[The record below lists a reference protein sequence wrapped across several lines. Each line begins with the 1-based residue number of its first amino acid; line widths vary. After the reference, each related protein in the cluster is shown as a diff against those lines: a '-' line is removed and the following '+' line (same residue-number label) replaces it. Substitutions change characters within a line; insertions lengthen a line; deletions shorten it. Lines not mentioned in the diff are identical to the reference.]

1 MNAAHSATL
10 YGLWLLPILAFV
22 MFWAQRKARR
32 DLRDLLGPGG
42 SESIAP
48 PSLWRRRAWR
58 TTLMLL
64 AISLGVVA
72 LAQPRWGHDW
82 KEQEVKGLEIV
93 VALDVSRSMDAEDV
107 DPSRVER
114 ARREAVDLIQ
124 AMPTSRIGLVLF
136 AGGAY
141 PRMPQTLDHQAL
153 RDILNRT
160 GTQTIRAQGS
170 SIASALREARGLM
183 DLETK
188 ADRAVLL
195 LSDGE
200 SWDADLSRESTVLT
214 DAGIR
219 VYSVGIGTEAG
230 APIPNPN
237 GGFKKD
243 NQGELVISRLDDS
256 VLKKIA
262 AETGGAYVK
271 SIGGA
276 GDTREVVQALN
287 NQLVAS
293 SQGQHR
299 EKIWDERFQWPLATA
314 VFLFFGAALVS
325 DKRTRTLILLG
336 ALCWG
341 IEVPDAQAQEQD
353 PVVDVRNPRD
363 LWALA
368 EIQMREGRY
377 EEAYRGFTELADRA
391 LDQSMRKGA
400 RYNAGNA
407 AYGAGK
413 LEEALTAWDRV
424 LESDPDFEPAKRN
437 ADAVR
442 QEIAQRLQEEPPE
455 EQPSEDSED
464 SENSEDGESSE
475 DSPPEESESEPSE
488 EDSESS
494 EEGEREEEPDPSE
507 AQDESGEM
515 PELAEGESGDTPP
528 EEAPLVEG
536 VQEMSVEEAM
546 RLLEGVEE
554 GKPYVVV
561 GGESSEKDW

>member
-1 MNAAHSATL
+1 M
-10 YGLWLLPILAFV
+10 
-22 MFWAQRKARR
+22 
-32 DLRDLLGPGG
+32 
-42 SESIAP
+42 
-48 PSLWRRRAWR
+48 
-58 TTLMLL
+58 
-64 AISLGVVA
+64 
-72 LAQPRWGHDW
+72 
-82 KEQEVKGLEIV
+82 
-93 VALDVSRSMDAEDV
+93 
-107 DPSRVER
+107 
-114 ARREAVDLIQ
+114 
-124 AMPTSRIGLVLF
+124 
-136 AGGAY
+136 
-141 PRMPQTLDHQAL
+141 
-153 RDILNRT
+153 
-160 GTQTIRAQGS
+160 
-170 SIASALREARGLM
+170 
-183 DLETK
+183 
-188 ADRAVLL
+188 
-195 LSDGE
+195 
-200 SWDADLSRESTVLT
+200 
-214 DAGIR
+214 
-219 VYSVGIGTEAG
+219 
-230 APIPNPN
+230 
-237 GGFKKD
+237 
-243 NQGELVISRLDDS
+243 
-256 VLKKIA
+256 
-262 AETGGAYVK
+262 K

-325 DKRTRTLILLG
+325 DKRTRTLILLV

-341 IEVPDAQAQEQD
+341 IEAPDAQAQAEDQ
-353 PVVDVRNPRD
+353 VVDVRNPRD

-391 LDQSMRKGA
+391 LDQSMKKGA

-494 EEGEREEEPDPSE
+494 EEGEREEEADPSE